1 MRDISL
7 TVNGTRVTGSVEPRR
22 LLADFVREDLGLTGT
37 HVSCAQ
43 GVCGVCTVLVDGRVT
58 RSCLTLAVQ
67 ADGAEVMT
75 VEGMAEGGRWHPV
88 QTAFREFHALQ
99 CGFCTPGFMVTIY
112 ALLREHPQPT
122 PEQVRDALEG
132 VVCRCTGY
140 HNIVKAVEGAAREL
154 GSRGQS

>member
-7 TVNGTRVTGSVEPRR
+7 TVNGARATGSVEPRK
-22 LLADFVREDLGLTGT
+22 LLADFLREDLGLTGT

-67 ADGAEVMT
+67 ADGADVMT
-75 VEGMAEGGRWHPV
+75 VEGLMQGGRWHPI
-88 QTAFREFHALQ
+88 QSAFREFHALQ

-112 ALLREHPQPT
+112 SLLKDHPDPS
-122 PEQVRDALEG
+122 PDEVRDALEG

-140 HNIVKAVEGAAREL
+140 HNILQAVGGAAKQLR
-154 GSRGQS
+154 SKPQS